1 MLLNP
6 RQIYEI
12 LPRYANAQTI
22 AEICIGLTW
31 TYCETATN
39 IGLAMSPM
47 QQTRILPWS
56 GTLRGQ
62 RITDLTHR
70 WLMSW
75 QAHEATL
82 AQAAINACINHAEN
96 PLLQQAVPLINSQHP
111 NLAVF
116 EHFLPQLQGKKVVVI
131 GRYPHLDHYNAL
143 CHLTVLERQPSLDD
157 LPDTACEYIL
167 PQADWV
173 FLTAT
178 SLPNK
183 TFPRLVELSH
193 SATIVLMGAT
203 LPWISEFKQ
212 MGIHYLAGVSV
223 QNSDLL
229 KQTVAEGGGTRIFEQ
244 AVQYRVLDLATI

>member
-12 LPRYANAQTI
+12 LPRYATQHSIT
-22 AEICIGLTW
+22 EVCIGLTW
-31 TYCETATN
+31 SYCATDSS

-62 RITDLTHR
+62 TVAQFVNR

-82 AQAAINACINHAEN
+82 AQAAINAVINHADN
-96 PLLQQAVPLINSQHP
+96 PLLQQAVPLVNPQYP

-116 EHFLPQLQGKKVVVI
+116 EHFLPQLHGKKVVVV
-131 GRYPHLDHYNAL
+131 GRYPNLEHYSSI
-143 CHLTVLERQPSLDD
+143 CELTVLERQPSTGD
-157 LPDTACEYIL
+157 LPDTACEYVL

-183 TFPRLVELSH
+183 TFPRLVELSQ
-193 SATIVLMGAT
+193 SATVVLMGAT

-244 AVQYRVLDLATI
+244 AVQYRVLDLSAI